1 MITLKKENNY
11 RSTDF
16 RKEYSGIVS
25 ELTNGSLRQHALPYK
40 DGTKGQIALA
50 ILNIDVGLFDGEE
63 KVMSGV

>member
-1 MITLKKENNY
+1 M
-11 RSTDF
+11 
-16 RKEYSGIVS
+16 
-25 ELTNGSLRQHALPYK
+25 LPYK